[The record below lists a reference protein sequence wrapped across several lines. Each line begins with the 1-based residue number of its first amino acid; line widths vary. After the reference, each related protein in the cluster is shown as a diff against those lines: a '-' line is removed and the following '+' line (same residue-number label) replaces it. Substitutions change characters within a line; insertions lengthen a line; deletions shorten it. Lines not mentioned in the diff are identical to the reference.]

1 MTKKVNKRLTV
12 TDLMKEKEKF
22 QTKNDEVAVVFVERL
37 NAEVVIRK
45 PEKSLCVDALRM
57 NRDKNND
64 TDADV
69 YMVYNT
75 MTEPDLKNKELQK
88 EFGCV
93 LPTDIVEK
101 IFEPG
106 EIASL
111 SEMAF
116 DLAKYKD
123 GGVTIIK
130 N

>member
-1 MTKKVNKRLTV
+1 
-12 TDLMKEKEKF
+12 MKEKEKF

-57 NRDKNND
+57 NRDKDND

-75 MTEPDLKNKELQK
+75 MTEPDLKNKDLQK

-101 IFEPG
+101 
-106 EIASL
+106 SL
-111 SEMAF
+111 NQEK
-116 DLAKYKD
+116 LQVYQKWHL
-123 GGVTIIK
+123 I
-130 N
+130 